1 MSKGKMPR
9 ELKLALSAQKWGVLP
24 SGGGLWDQPAG
35 LIKRME
41 QAHAAYEVIM
51 SRKRANGAISWI
63 DADPQRYEYYSWVK
77 MIVAE
82 HG

>member
-1 MSKGKMPR
+1 
-9 ELKLALSAQKWGVLP
+9 
-24 SGGGLWDQPAG
+24 
-35 LIKRME
+35 ME